1 MAIPTSGVLSI
12 YAMAQEALYGTY
24 GSGTITGPISIYD
37 MVNGGNSHGSGNNYP
52 TVNDNCSPNPIE
64 RTAVPLYQMYQSSQ
78 FNDSAPVDSGPFTY
92 YVNQDDAT
100 LASSLGDGDRI
111 YSDSTLS
118 TLVGPFSSSGTYP
131 NAYFRKIYQVT
142 SSLLPTQMICNLE
155 DNSFELNAS
164 GEIFEFTCENPQ

>member
-1 MAIPTSGVLSI
+1 MAIPTSGVLSV

-37 MVNGGNSHGSGNNYP
+37 MVNGGNSHGSGNLYP
-52 TVNDNCSPNPIE
+52 TVNDNCTPNPLE

-78 FNDSAPVDSGPFTY
+78 IGDGTPFISGPVTY

-100 LASSLGDGDRI
+100 LASDLGDGDRI

-118 TLVGPFSSSGTYP
+118 TLVGPFSSSGTNPTTY
-131 NAYFRKIYQVT
+131 RKIYQDT
-142 SSLLPTQMICNLE
+142 ASLSSTQMICNLE
-155 DNSFELNAS
+155 ENNFQLNAS
-164 GEIFEFTCENPQ
+164 GEIFGFYCSNPQ